1 MRLSEEIGDNINY
14 VRAFTVSY
22 WYRGGFLH
30 CKRKVD
36 CYEIVR
42 DSDGSIS
49 ELRSLT
55 NHCNYYSI
63 EKYSLH
69 IVEEVKELT
78 DFENPIRYEVVF
90 GKEKKE

>member
-1 MRLSEEIGDNINY
+1 MRLDVEIDKNSNY

-22 WYRGGFLH
+22 WYRGGFRH
-30 CKRKVD
+30 CTRKVD
-36 CYEIVR
+36 CYEILR

-69 IVEEVKELT
+69 IVEEVKKLA
-78 DFENPIRYEVVF
+78 DFEKTIRYE
-90 GKEKKE
+90 KIKDY

>member
-1 MRLSEEIGDNINY
+1 MRLDVEIDKSSNY
-14 VRAFTVSY
+14 VRAFTASY
-22 WYRGGFLH
+22 WYRGGFRH

-69 IVEEVKELT
+69 IAEEVKKLADFEKPIRYEEVKE
-78 DFENPIRYEVVF
+78 Y
-90 GKEKKE
+90 

>member
-1 MRLSEEIGDNINY
+1 MRLDVEIDKNSNY
-14 VRAFTVSY
+14 VRAFTVKH
-22 WYRGGFLH
+22 WARNGFRH

-63 EKYSLH
+63 EKCSLY
-69 IVEEVKELT
+69 IAEEVKKLA
-78 DFENPIRYEVVF
+78 DFEKPIRYEEV
-90 GKEKKE
+90 KKY